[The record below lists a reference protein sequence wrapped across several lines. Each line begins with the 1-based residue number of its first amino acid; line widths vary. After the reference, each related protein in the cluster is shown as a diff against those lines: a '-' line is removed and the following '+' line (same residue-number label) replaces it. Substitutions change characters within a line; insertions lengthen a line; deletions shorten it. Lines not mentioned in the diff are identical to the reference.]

1 MSDKNEKYSF
11 IVMKYPQKETAAA
24 ALAVVQGLAKEKIV
38 KLKDAVAI
46 TKTEKGKIK
55 LQQTKDDT
63 AGKGFLKGGVIGLI
77 FAVLFGGAAWL
88 VAGAALGAAF
98 AMFDRGIKDKL
109 LKELGENMT
118 SDESALAALVEEA
131 DWATLQ
137 ERMAAHNFNGERIIM
152 ELVGDHLAEVEA
164 LAAKPET
171 VEAVEAVSEE
181 LELTDSAE

>member
-1 MSDKNEKYSF
+1 
-11 IVMKYPQKETAAA
+11 
-24 ALAVVQGLAKEKIV
+24 
-38 KLKDAVAI
+38 
-46 TKTEKGKIK
+46 
-55 LQQTKDDT
+55 
-63 AGKGFLKGGVIGLI
+63 
-77 FAVLFGGAAWL
+77 
-88 VAGAALGAAF
+88 
-98 AMFDRGIKDKL
+98 
-109 LKELGENMT
+109 MT
-118 SDESALAALVEEA
+118 SAESALAALIEEA